1 MKKETYNSL
10 VGKIE
15 ILSKLINGGDGSG
28 NFGHSGRPGKVGGSS
43 QSGGFSKGQ
52 SVEFEYGGGKGTGK
66 IVRKLTDKEKK
77 DRAFL
82 ANPDAGDY
90 YEVEK
95 EDGHKTIVWDAKI
108 KPSKDAKTK
117 PSKDAKIKPSES
129 KYIRKMSEYVKSRG
143 KTSVDMTKS
152 WSVEDAAKK
161 YLDKANVSVEDFD
174 DIYSLKVDYKDYSS
188 STPISKKSKE
198 EFKKD
203 FSKAIVESQ
212 EQIFGQDSSSAL
224 VSTSESR
231 KYTEE
236 VISKIQ
242 KELDIK

>member
-1 MKKETYNSL
+1 MNEFL
-10 VGKIE
+10 I
-15 ILSKLINGGDGSG
+15 KLIANGGKGSG
-28 NFGHSGRPGKVGGSS
+28 NHNPGQGRGVGKPAKGTSK
-43 QSGGFSKGQ
+43 FSKGQ
-52 SVEFEYGGGKGTGK
+52 EVEFEYGGGKGTGK

-95 EDGHKTIVWDAKI
+95 EDGYKTIVWDAKI
-108 KPSKDAKTK
+108 KPSK
-117 PSKDAKIKPSES
+117 S
-129 KYIRKMSEYVKSRG
+129 KYIKKMSEYVKSRG

-224 VSTSESR
+224 VSTPESR

-236 VISKIQ
+236 VTSKIQ

>member
-28 NFGHSGRPGKVGGSS
+28 NFGHGGRPGKVGGSS

-95 EDGHKTIVWDAKI
+95 EDGYKTIVWDAKI
-108 KPSKDAKTK
+108 KPSK
-117 PSKDAKIKPSES
+117 S
-129 KYIRKMSEYVKSRG
+129 KYIRKMSKYVKSKG

-161 YLDKANVSVEDFD
+161 YLDKANVSVDDFD

-224 VSTSESR
+224 VSTPESR
-231 KYTEE
+231 KYREE
-236 VISKIQ
+236 VTSKIQ

>member
-15 ILSKLINGGDGSG
+15 ILSKLINGGEGSG
-28 NFGHSGRPGKVGGSS
+28 NFGHGGRPGKVGGSS

-52 SVEFEYGGGKGTGK
+52 SVESEY
-66 IVRKLTDKEKK
+66 V
-77 DRAFL
+77 
-82 ANPDAGDY
+82 
-90 YEVEK
+90 
-95 EDGHKTIVWDAKI
+95 
-108 KPSKDAKTK
+108 
-117 PSKDAKIKPSES
+117 
-129 KYIRKMSEYVKSRG
+129 RKMSEYVKSTG

-231 KYTEE
+231 KYIEE
-236 VISKIQ
+236 VTSKIQ

>member
-1 MKKETYNSL
+1 MEKETYNSL
-10 VGKIE
+10 AGKIE
-15 ILSKLINGGDGSG
+15 ILSKLINGGKGSG
-28 NFGHSGRPGKVGGSS
+28 NFGHGGRPGKVGGSS

-52 SVEFEYGGGKGTGK
+52 SVEFEHGDGKGTGK

-77 DRAFL
+77 DRA
-82 ANPDAGDY
+82 
-90 YEVEK
+90 
-95 EDGHKTIVWDAKI
+95 KI
-108 KPSKDAKTK
+108 KPSK
-117 PSKDAKIKPSES
+117 S

-161 YLDKANVSVEDFD
+161 YLDKANVSVDDFD

-224 VSTSESR
+224 VSTPESR

>member
-1 MKKETYNSL
+1 MEKETYNSL
-10 VGKIE
+10 AGKIE
-15 ILSKLINGGDGSG
+15 ILSKLINGGKGSG
-28 NFGHSGRPGKVGGSS
+28 NFGHGGRPGKVGGSS

-52 SVEFEYGGGKGTGK
+52 NVEFEYGGGKGTGK

-95 EDGHKTIVWDAKI
+95 EDGYKTIVWDAKI
-108 KPSKDAKTK
+108 KPSN
-117 PSKDAKIKPSES
+117 AKIKPSKS

-161 YLDKANVSVEDFD
+161 YLDKANVSVDDFD

-224 VSTSESR
+224 VSTPESR

-236 VISKIQ
+236 VTSKIQ

>member
-1 MKKETYNSL
+1 MNEFL
-10 VGKIE
+10 I
-15 ILSKLINGGDGSG
+15 KLIANGGEGSG
-28 NFGHSGRPGKVGGSS
+28 NHNPGQGRGVGKPAKGTSK
-43 QSGGFSKGQ
+43 FSKGQ
-52 SVEFEYGGGKGTGK
+52 SVEIEYGGGKSYGK
-66 IVRKLTDKEKK
+66 ILRKLTDKEKE
-77 DRAFL
+77 DRAFIS
-82 ANPDAGDY
+82 NPDAGDY
-90 YEVEK
+90 YEVETDYGNK
-95 EDGHKTIVWDAKI
+95 AVVWAAKI
-108 KPSKDAKTK
+108 KPSK
-117 PSKDAKIKPSES
+117 S
-129 KYIRKMSEYVKSRG
+129 KYIREMSEYVKSRG

-161 YLDKANVSVEDFD
+161 YLDKANVSVDDFD

-224 VSTSESR
+224 VSTPESR
-231 KYTEE
+231 GYAEE
-236 VISKIQ
+236 VTSKIQ

>member
-1 MKKETYNSL
+1 MEKETYNSL
-10 VGKIE
+10 VGKVE

-28 NFGHSGRPGKVGGSS
+28 NFGHGGRPGKVGGSS
-43 QSGGFSKGQ
+43 QSGG
-52 SVEFEYGGGKGTGK
+52 
-66 IVRKLTDKEKK
+66 
-77 DRAFL
+77 
-82 ANPDAGDY
+82 
-90 YEVEK
+90 
-95 EDGHKTIVWDAKI
+95 
-108 KPSKDAKTK
+108 KPSK
-117 PSKDAKIKPSES
+117 S
-129 KYIRKMSEYVKSRG
+129 KYIEKMSEYVKSKG

-188 STPISKKSKE
+188 STPISKESKE
-198 EFKKD
+198 QFKKD

-224 VSTSESR
+224 VSTPESR

>member
-28 NFGHSGRPGKVGGSS
+28 NFGHGGRPGKVGGSS

-95 EDGHKTIVWDAKI
+95 EDGYKTIVWDAKI
-108 KPSKDAKTK
+108 KPSKDAKIK
-117 PSKDAKIKPSES
+117 PSKS
-129 KYIRKMSEYVKSRG
+129 KYIKKMSEYVKSRG

-161 YLDKANVSVEDFD
+161 YLDKADVSVEDFD

-188 STPISKKSKE
+188 STPISKESKE
-198 EFKKD
+198 KFKKD

>member
-1 MKKETYNSL
+1 MEKETYNSL
-10 VGKIE
+10 VGKVE
-15 ILSKLINGGDGSG
+15 ILSKLINGGKGSG
-28 NFGHSGRPGKVGGSS
+28 NFGHGGRPGKVGGSS

-95 EDGHKTIVWDAKI
+95 EDGNKTIVWDAKI

-117 PSKDAKIKPSES
+117 PSKS
-129 KYIRKMSEYVKSRG
+129 KYIKKMSEYVKSKG

-161 YLDKANVSVEDFD
+161 YLDKADVSVEDFD

-188 STPISKKSKE
+188 STPISKESKE
-198 EFKKD
+198 QFKKD

>member
-1 MKKETYNSL
+1 MEKETYNSL
-10 VGKIE
+10 VGKVE

-28 NFGHSGRPGKVGGSS
+28 NFGHGGRPGKVGGSS
-43 QSGGFSKGQ
+43 QSGGSSKGQ
-52 SVEFEYGGGKGTGK
+52 SVESEDGGGKGTK
-66 IVRKLTDKEKK
+66 
-77 DRAFL
+77 
-82 ANPDAGDY
+82 P
-90 YEVEK
+90 
-95 EDGHKTIVWDAKI
+95 AK
-108 KPSKDAKTK
+108 
-117 PSKDAKIKPSES
+117 SE
-129 KYIRKMSEYVKSRG
+129 YIRKMSEYVKSRG
-143 KTSVDMTKS
+143 KTSVDMAKS

-188 STPISKKSKE
+188 SIPISKESKE
-198 EFKKD
+198 QFKKD

-231 KYTEE
+231 KYIEE
-236 VISKIQ
+236 VTSKIQ

>member
-1 MKKETYNSL
+1 MKKETYNFL

-15 ILSKLINGGDGSG
+15 ILSKLINGGKGSG
-28 NFGHSGRPGKVGGSS
+28 NFGHAGRPGEVGGSS

-52 SVEFEYGGGKGTGK
+52 NVEFEYGGGKGTGK

-95 EDGHKTIVWDAKI
+95 EDGYKTIVWDAKI
-108 KPSKDAKTK
+108 KPSK
-117 PSKDAKIKPSES
+117 S
-129 KYIRKMSEYVKSRG
+129 KYIKKMSKYVKSRG

-161 YLDKANVSVEDFD
+161 YLDKANVSVDDFD
-174 DIYSLKVDYKDYSS
+174 DVYSLKVDYKDYSS
-188 STPISKKSKE
+188 STPISKESKE
-198 EFKKD
+198 KFKKD

>member
-1 MKKETYNSL
+1 MEKETYNSL

-28 NFGHSGRPGKVGGSS
+28 NFGHGGRPGKVGGSS
-43 QSGGFSKGQ
+43 QSGG
-52 SVEFEYGGGKGTGK
+52 
-66 IVRKLTDKEKK
+66 
-77 DRAFL
+77 
-82 ANPDAGDY
+82 
-90 YEVEK
+90 
-95 EDGHKTIVWDAKI
+95 
-108 KPSKDAKTK
+108 KPSK
-117 PSKDAKIKPSES
+117 S
-129 KYIRKMSEYVKSRG
+129 KYIKEMSEYVKSRG

-188 STPISKKSKE
+188 STPISKESKE
-198 EFKKD
+198 QFKKD

-236 VISKIQ
+236 VTSKIQ

>member
-28 NFGHSGRPGKVGGSS
+28 NFGHGGRPGKVGGSS

-95 EDGHKTIVWDAKI
+95 EDGYKTIVWDAKI
-108 KPSKDAKTK
+108 KPSKDAKIK
-117 PSKDAKIKPSES
+117 PSKS
-129 KYIRKMSEYVKSRG
+129 KYIKKMSEYVKSRG

-161 YLDKANVSVEDFD
+161 YLDKADVSVEDFD

-236 VISKIQ
+236 VTSKIQ

>member
-28 NFGHSGRPGKVGGSS
+28 NFGHGGRPGKVGGSS

-95 EDGHKTIVWDAKI
+95 EDGYKTIVWDAKI
-108 KPSKDAKTK
+108 KPSKDAKIK
-117 PSKDAKIKPSES
+117 PSKS
-129 KYIRKMSEYVKSRG
+129 KYIKKMSEYVKSKG

-188 STPISKKSKE
+188 STPISKESKE
-198 EFKKD
+198 KFKKD

-236 VISKIQ
+236 VTSKIQ

>member
-1 MKKETYNSL
+1 MEKETYNSL

-15 ILSKLINGGDGSG
+15 ILSKLINGGEGSG
-28 NFGHSGRPGKVGGSS
+28 NFGHGGRPGKVGGSS

-95 EDGHKTIVWDAKI
+95 EDGYKTIVWDAKI
-108 KPSKDAKTK
+108 KPST
-117 PSKDAKIKPSES
+117 KIKPSKS

-161 YLDKANVSVEDFD
+161 YLDKANVSIEDFD

>member
-28 NFGHSGRPGKVGGSS
+28 NFGHTGRPGKVGGSS

-108 KPSKDAKTK
+108 KPSK
-117 PSKDAKIKPSES
+117 S

-143 KTSVDMTKS
+143 KTSVDMAKS

-224 VSTSESR
+224 VSTPESR

-236 VISKIQ
+236 ITSKIQ

>member
-1 MKKETYNSL
+1 MEIKKETYNSL

-15 ILSKLINGGDGSG
+15 ILSKLINGGKGSG
-28 NFGHSGRPGKVGGSS
+28 NFGHAGRPGEVGGSS

-52 SVEFEYGGGKGTGK
+52 NVEFEYGGGKGTGK

-95 EDGHKTIVWDAKI
+95 EDGYKTIVWDAKI
-108 KPSKDAKTK
+108 KPSK
-117 PSKDAKIKPSES
+117 S
-129 KYIRKMSEYVKSRG
+129 KYIKKMSKYVKSRG

-161 YLDKANVSVEDFD
+161 YLDKANVSVDDFD
-174 DIYSLKVDYKDYSS
+174 DVYSLKVDYKDYSS
-188 STPISKKSKE
+188 STPISKESKE
-198 EFKKD
+198 KFKKD

>member
-1 MKKETYNSL
+1 MEKETYNSL
-10 VGKIE
+10 VGKVE
-15 ILSKLINGGDGSG
+15 ILSKLINGGKGSG
-28 NFGHSGRPGKVGGSS
+28 NFGHDGRPGKVGGSS

-66 IVRKLTDKEKK
+66 IVRKLTDKEKQ

-108 KPSKDAKTK
+108 KPSDT
-117 PSKDAKIKPSES
+117 KIKPSKS
-129 KYIRKMSEYVKSRG
+129 KYIKKMSEYVKSKG

-188 STPISKKSKE
+188 STPISKESKE
-198 EFKKD
+198 QFKKD

-236 VISKIQ
+236 VTSKIQ

>member
-10 VGKIE
+10 EGKIE
-15 ILSKLINGGDGSG
+15 ILSKLINGAKGSG
-28 NFGHSGRPGKVGGSS
+28 NFGHAGRPGKVGGSS

-52 SVEFEYGGGKGTGK
+52 PVKFEYGAGQSYGK
-66 IVRKLTDKEKK
+66 ILRKLTDKEKK
-77 DRAFL
+77 DRYFL

-90 YEVEK
+90 YEVETDYGSK
-95 EDGHKTIVWDAKI
+95 AIIWAARI
-108 KPSKDAKTK
+108 KPAK
-117 PSKDAKIKPSES
+117 S
-129 KYIRKMSEYVKSRG
+129 KYVREMSKYVKSRG

-161 YLDKANVSVEDFD
+161 YLDKANVSIDDFD
-174 DIYSLKVDYKDYSS
+174 DVYSLKVDYKDYSS

-224 VSTSESR
+224 VSTPESR

-236 VISKIQ
+236 VTSKIQ

>member
-1 MKKETYNSL
+1 MNEFL
-10 VGKIE
+10 I
-15 ILSKLINGGDGSG
+15 KLIANGGKGSG
-28 NFGHSGRPGKVGGSS
+28 NHNPGQGRGVGKPAKGTSK
-43 QSGGFSKGQ
+43 FSKGQ
-52 SVEFEYGGGKGTGK
+52 EVEFEYGGGKGSGK

-95 EDGHKTIVWDAKI
+95 EDGYKTIVWDAKI
-108 KPSKDAKTK
+108 KPSK
-117 PSKDAKIKPSES
+117 S
-129 KYIRKMSEYVKSRG
+129 KYIKKMSEYVKSRG

-224 VSTSESR
+224 VSTPESR

-236 VISKIQ
+236 VTSKIQ

>member
-28 NFGHSGRPGKVGGSS
+28 NFGHGGRPGKVGGSS

-95 EDGHKTIVWDAKI
+95 EDGYKTIVWDAKI
-108 KPSKDAKTK
+108 KPSKDAKIK
-117 PSKDAKIKPSES
+117 PSKS
-129 KYIRKMSEYVKSRG
+129 KYIKKMSEYVKSRG
-143 KTSVDMTKS
+143 KTSVDMTKT

-161 YLDKANVSVEDFD
+161 YLDKADVSVEDFD

-236 VISKIQ
+236 VTSKIQ

>member
-1 MKKETYNSL
+1 MEKETYNSL
-10 VGKIE
+10 VGKVE
-15 ILSKLINGGDGSG
+15 ILSKLINGGKGSG
-28 NFGHSGRPGKVGGSS
+28 NFGHGGRPGKVGGSS

-66 IVRKLTDKEKK
+66 IVRKLTDKEKQ

-95 EDGHKTIVWDAKI
+95 EDGYKTIVWDAKI
-108 KPSKDAKTK
+108 KPSDAKSK
-117 PSKDAKIKPSES
+117 PSKS

-236 VISKIQ
+236 VTSKIQ

>member
-28 NFGHSGRPGKVGGSS
+28 NFGHGGRPGKVGGSS
-43 QSGGFSKGQ
+43 QSGG
-52 SVEFEYGGGKGTGK
+52 
-66 IVRKLTDKEKK
+66 
-77 DRAFL
+77 
-82 ANPDAGDY
+82 
-90 YEVEK
+90 
-95 EDGHKTIVWDAKI
+95 
-108 KPSKDAKTK
+108 KPSK
-117 PSKDAKIKPSES
+117 S

-161 YLDKANVSVEDFD
+161 YLDKADVSVEDFD

>member
-1 MKKETYNSL
+1 MNEFL
-10 VGKIE
+10 I
-15 ILSKLINGGDGSG
+15 KLIANGGKGSG
-28 NFGHSGRPGKVGGSS
+28 NHNPGQGRGVGKPA
-43 QSGGFSKGQ
+43 SGGFSKGQ
-52 SVEFEYGGGKGTGK
+52 PVKFEYGAGQSYGK
-66 IVRKLTDKEKK
+66 ILRKLTDKEKK
-77 DRAFL
+77 DRYFL

-90 YEVEK
+90 YEVETDYGSK
-95 EDGHKTIVWDAKI
+95 AIIWAARI
-108 KPSKDAKTK
+108 KPAK
-117 PSKDAKIKPSES
+117 S
-129 KYIRKMSEYVKSRG
+129 KYVREMSKYVKSRG
-143 KTSVDMTKS
+143 KTSVDMTKAL
-152 WSVEDAAKK
+152 SVEDAAKK
-161 YLDKANVSVEDFD
+161 YLDKANVSVDDSD

-224 VSTSESR
+224 VSTPESR

-236 VISKIQ
+236 VTSKIQ

>member
-15 ILSKLINGGDGSG
+15 ILGKLINGGDGSG
-28 NFGHSGRPGKVGGSS
+28 NFGHGGRPGKVGGSS
-43 QSGGFSKGQ
+43 QSGS
-52 SVEFEYGGGKGTGK
+52 
-66 IVRKLTDKEKK
+66 
-77 DRAFL
+77 
-82 ANPDAGDY
+82 
-90 YEVEK
+90 
-95 EDGHKTIVWDAKI
+95 KI
-108 KPSKDAKTK
+108 KPSK
-117 PSKDAKIKPSES
+117 SE
-129 KYIRKMSEYVKSRG
+129 YITKMSKYVKSRG

-161 YLDKANVSVEDFD
+161 YLDKADVSVEDFD

>member
-1 MKKETYNSL
+1 MKREIYNSL

-28 NFGHSGRPGKVGGSS
+28 NFGHAGRPGKVGGSS

-95 EDGHKTIVWDAKI
+95 EDGYKTIVWDAKI
-108 KPSKDAKTK
+108 KPSK
-117 PSKDAKIKPSES
+117 S
-129 KYIRKMSEYVKSRG
+129 KYIRKMSEYVKSKG
-143 KTSVDMTKS
+143 KTSVDMAKS

-161 YLDKANVSVEDFD
+161 YLDKANVSVDDFD

-188 STPISKKSKE
+188 SAPISKKSKE

-224 VSTSESR
+224 VSTPESR

>member
-28 NFGHSGRPGKVGGSS
+28 NFGHAGRPGKVGGSS

-95 EDGHKTIVWDAKI
+95 EDGYKTIVWDAKI

-117 PSKDAKIKPSES
+117 PSKS
-129 KYIRKMSEYVKSRG
+129 KYIEKMSEYVKSRG
-143 KTSVDMTKS
+143 KTSVDMAKS

-161 YLDKANVSVEDFD
+161 YLDKADVSVEDFD

>member
-15 ILSKLINGGDGSG
+15 ILSKLINGGEGSG
-28 NFGHSGRPGKVGGSS
+28 NFGHGGRPGKVGGSS

-95 EDGHKTIVWDAKI
+95 EDGSKTIVWDAKI
-108 KPSKDAKTK
+108 KPS
-117 PSKDAKIKPSES
+117 DAKIKPSKS
-129 KYIRKMSEYVKSRG
+129 KYIKKMSEYVKSKG
-143 KTSVDMTKS
+143 KTSVDMAKS

-161 YLDKANVSVEDFD
+161 YLDKANVSIEDFD

-188 STPISKKSKE
+188 STPISKESKE
-198 EFKKD
+198 QFKKD

>member
-1 MKKETYNSL
+1 MEKETYNSL

-28 NFGHSGRPGKVGGSS
+28 NFGHGGRPGKVGGSS
-43 QSGGFSKGQ
+43 K
-52 SVEFEYGGGKGTGK
+52 
-66 IVRKLTDKEKK
+66 
-77 DRAFL
+77 
-82 ANPDAGDY
+82 
-90 YEVEK
+90 
-95 EDGHKTIVWDAKI
+95 
-108 KPSKDAKTK
+108 
-117 PSKDAKIKPSES
+117 S

-161 YLDKANVSVEDFD
+161 YLDKADVSVEDFD

>member
-1 MKKETYNSL
+1 MEKETYNSL
-10 VGKIE
+10 VGKVE

-28 NFGHSGRPGKVGGSS
+28 NFGHGGRPGKVGGSS
-43 QSGGFSKGQ
+43 QSGSFSKGQ
-52 SVEFEYGGGKGTGK
+52 SVESEDGGGKGTGK
-66 IVRKLTDKEKK
+66 IARKLTDKEKQ
-77 DRAFL
+77 DS
-82 ANPDAGDY
+82 
-90 YEVEK
+90 
-95 EDGHKTIVWDAKI
+95 
-108 KPSKDAKTK
+108 KPSK
-117 PSKDAKIKPSES
+117 S
-129 KYIRKMSEYVKSRG
+129 KYIREMSEYVKSRG

-188 STPISKKSKE
+188 STPISKESKE

>member
-15 ILSKLINGGDGSG
+15 ILSKLINGGKGSG
-28 NFGHSGRPGKVGGSS
+28 NFGHAGRPGEVGGSS

-95 EDGHKTIVWDAKI
+95 EDGYKTIVWDAKI

-117 PSKDAKIKPSES
+117 PSKS
-129 KYIRKMSEYVKSRG
+129 KYIKKMSEYVKSRG
-143 KTSVDMTKS
+143 KTSVDMAKS

>member
-1 MKKETYNSL
+1 
-10 VGKIE
+10 
-15 ILSKLINGGDGSG
+15 
-28 NFGHSGRPGKVGGSS
+28 
-43 QSGGFSKGQ
+43 
-52 SVEFEYGGGKGTGK
+52 
-66 IVRKLTDKEKK
+66 
-77 DRAFL
+77 
-82 ANPDAGDY
+82 
-90 YEVEK
+90 
-95 EDGHKTIVWDAKI
+95 
-108 KPSKDAKTK
+108 
-117 PSKDAKIKPSES
+117 
-129 KYIRKMSEYVKSRG
+129 
-143 KTSVDMTKS
+143 MTKS

-224 VSTSESR
+224 VSTPESR

>member
-1 MKKETYNSL
+1 MEKETYNSL
-10 VGKIE
+10 VGKVE

-28 NFGHSGRPGKVGGSS
+28 NFGHGGRPGKVGGSS
-43 QSGGFSKGQ
+43 QSGGSSKGQ
-52 SVEFEYGGGKGTGK
+52 SV
-66 IVRKLTDKEKK
+66 
-77 DRAFL
+77 
-82 ANPDAGDY
+82 
-90 YEVEK
+90 
-95 EDGHKTIVWDAKI
+95 
-108 KPSKDAKTK
+108 PSK
-117 PSKDAKIKPSES
+117 S
-129 KYIRKMSEYVKSRG
+129 KYIREMSEYVKSRG

-161 YLDKANVSVEDFD
+161 YLDKADVSVEDFD

-188 STPISKKSKE
+188 STPISKESKE

-224 VSTSESR
+224 VSTPESR

>member
-28 NFGHSGRPGKVGGSS
+28 NFGHGGRPGKVGGSS

-95 EDGHKTIVWDAKI
+95 EDGYKTIVWDAKI
-108 KPSKDAKTK
+108 KPSK
-117 PSKDAKIKPSES
+117 SKDAKIKPSKS
-129 KYIRKMSEYVKSRG
+129 KYIKKMSEYVKSTG

-161 YLDKANVSVEDFD
+161 YLDKADVSVEDFD

>member
-1 MKKETYNSL
+1 MEKETYNSL

-15 ILSKLINGGDGSG
+15 ILNKLINGGKGSG
-28 NFGHSGRPGKVGGSS
+28 NFGHGGRPGKVGGSS
-43 QSGGFSKGQ
+43 QSGGLSKGQ
-52 SVEFEYGGGKGTGK
+52 SVESEHGGEKGTGK
-66 IVRKLTDKEKK
+66 TVRKPTDKE
-77 DRAFL
+77 
-82 ANPDAGDY
+82 
-90 YEVEK
+90 
-95 EDGHKTIVWDAKI
+95 I
-108 KPSKDAKTK
+108 KPSK
-117 PSKDAKIKPSES
+117 SEYIK
-129 KYIRKMSEYVKSRG
+129 KMSEYVKSKG

-188 STPISKKSKE
+188 STPISKESKE

>member
-1 MKKETYNSL
+1 MNEFL
-10 VGKIE
+10 I
-15 ILSKLINGGDGSG
+15 KLIANGGKGSG
-28 NFGHSGRPGKVGGSS
+28 NHNPGQGRGVGKPASGS
-43 QSGGFSKGQ
+43 FSKGQ
-52 SVEFEYGGGKGTGK
+52 NVEFEYGGGKGYGK
-66 IVRKLTDKEKK
+66 ILRKLTDKEKK

-95 EDGHKTIVWDAKI
+95 EDGYKTIVWDAKI
-108 KPSKDAKTK
+108 KPSK
-117 PSKDAKIKPSES
+117 S
-129 KYIRKMSEYVKSRG
+129 KYIREMSKYVKSRG
-143 KTSVDMTKS
+143 KTSVDMTKAL
-152 WSVEDAAKK
+152 SVEDAAKK
-161 YLDKANVSVEDFD
+161 YLDKANVSVDDFD

-224 VSTSESR
+224 VSTPESR

-236 VISKIQ
+236 VTSKIQ